1 MLWGETTDGRARG
14 GFLATSLGRSAG
26 MPTAQDTPTGSPSKR
41 PDAGGAKPPGGV
53 KPPAQAVSPAAV
65 SQVPPSPAPGRGPLE
80 ASAWAVER
88 GAVERPLGV
97 KFHKGDVQLQFD
109 LRLPYVEVV
118 EGKRRSH
125 AGSVLLQLAKS
136 AVGRGEKMDW
146 ENALTMKLGLPDLMK
161 LGAAFHRGGFDKV
174 DLFHNSDAG
183 HPSSAKRSTTL
194 IVTPGQRPD
203 TFRWTLTRRAGN
215 DKDERVIYLG
225 QEELYGVKILI
236 DAAIARIMGWA

>member
-1 MLWGETTDGRARG
+1 VD
-14 GFLATSLGRSAG
+14 RSAG
-26 MPTAQDTPTGSPSKR
+26 
-41 PDAGGAKPPGGV
+41 AG
-53 KPPAQAVSPAAV
+53 
-65 SQVPPSPAPGRGPLE
+65 
-80 ASAWAVER
+80 ER
-88 GAVERPLGV
+88 GSVERPLGV

-109 LRLPYVEVV
+109 LRLPYVDVV

-136 AVGRGEKMDW
+136 AQGRGEKMDW
-146 ENALTMKLGLPDLMK
+146 ENALTMKLGLPDLTK
-161 LGAAFHRGGFDKV
+161 LGAAFNGGVFEKV

-183 HPSSAKRSTTL
+183 HQNGAKRSTTL
-194 IVTPGQRPD
+194 VVTPGQKPG
-203 TFRWTLTRRAGN
+203 TYRWTLTKRAGN